1 MISSFSPTILSSS
14 IMPEEYLRPNHQSK
28 TKSCRGTLF
37 INRIGKIILQLND
50 SVILP
55 CLITKEKL
63 TIFGIEST
71 PISNGLFQLGQVK
84 FAYFGQFG
92 NWIAYFEDEND
103 SQMTK

>member
-55 CLITKEKL
+55 CLI
-63 TIFGIEST
+63 ST